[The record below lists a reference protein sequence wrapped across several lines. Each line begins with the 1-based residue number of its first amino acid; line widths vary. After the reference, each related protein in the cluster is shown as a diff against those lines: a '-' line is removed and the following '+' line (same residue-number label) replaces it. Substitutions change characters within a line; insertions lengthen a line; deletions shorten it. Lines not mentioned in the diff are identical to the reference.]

1 MTNQFVFDT
10 YALIELLEGNPAYL
24 KYADAAM
31 VINEFIF
38 AEYCYVTLRR
48 YVDYPSEAD
57 KKARS
62 VMKVIAA
69 LSREGIVDAMK
80 FRFSN
85 RKKDM
90 STTDCVSY
98 IQAQKLGIPFLTG
111 DSAFEGITGV
121 EFVK

>member
-1 MTNQFVFDT
+1 MTSQLVFDT

-38 AEYCYVTLRR
+38 AEYCYITLRR
-48 YVDYPSEAD
+48 YIDYPAEAD

-62 VMKVIAA
+62 VMGVITS
-69 LSREGIVDAMK
+69 LSREWIIDAMK
-80 FRFSN
+80 FRFAN
-85 RKKDM
+85 RKKEM

-98 IQAQKLGIPFLTG
+98 IQARKLGIPFLTG
-111 DSAFEGITGV
+111 DSAFEGMPGV